1 MSRSAS
7 NRSLSS
13 SPKSASGLWAKA
25 SAAIGVSSTRAGS
38 PGTDYHAALRRENT
52 QSNYRCNFLTKM
64 RVRERDGA
72 YADAANL
79 VKDVLRSCREQN
91 GGRDI
96 EMSNV
101 LMECA
106 SVYYKSHDFV
116 ASERLMT
123 RAVALTGNTI
133 GEDSVEYAMRSGRLG
148 VVCSETGDFERA
160 VPLLTDAAEKIV
172 GYLGEDHPD
181 AAHHFSNVAEVYVA
195 MGGHAAEA
203 EVWLRRALTAATAAF
218 GLTHPKVLFAIHL
231 PWLTPFVE
239 NSWLFG
245 PEQNMGVSGKRAG
258 AGCWSFAHAFSSY
271 LYPPPMRHAP
281 IVFFISP
288 SFSSNSLHT
297 LSGVLPHFS
306 HSLSL
311 SHTHTRPCRA

>member
-1 MSRSAS
+1 
-7 NRSLSS
+7 
-13 SPKSASGLWAKA
+13 
-25 SAAIGVSSTRAGS
+25 
-38 PGTDYHAALRRENT
+38 
-52 QSNYRCNFLTKM
+52 M
-64 RVRERDGA
+64 RVRERDGE
-72 YADAANL
+72 YVEAANL

-96 EMSNV
+96 EMSNI

-148 VVCSETGDFERA
+148 VVCSEKGDYERA

-181 AAHHFSNVAEVYVA
+181 AAHHFSNVAEVYMG

-203 EVWLRRALTAATAAF
+203 EVWLRRALAAATEAF
-218 GLTHPKVLFAIHL
+218 GLTHPKVLFAIHR
-231 PWLTPFVE
+231 PGERVRRE
-239 NSWLFG
+239 NSWLCL
-245 PEQNMGVSGKRAG
+245 VRS
-258 AGCWSFAHAFSSY
+258 
-271 LYPPPMRHAP
+271 
-281 IVFFISP
+281 
-288 SFSSNSLHT
+288 
-297 LSGVLPHFS
+297 
-306 HSLSL
+306 
-311 SHTHTRPCRA
+311 